1 MLTENPAL
9 QSETSGGSSDSI
21 RISLPSPWTSSARG
35 NRRREGRFASSGL
48 ALVRLLDSTGESL
61 SAEVVDVSKHG
72 MQLFLDTRIEPGT
85 IVHVFLEEMFVVA
98 EVRYAKSCGA
108 GYQHGVLIKHS
119 SSLLPRSVR

>member
-1 MLTENPAL
+1 MLSENPAL
-9 QSETSGGSSDSI
+9 QNESGGAPCDSI
-21 RISLPSPWTSSARG
+21 RISLPSPWTASVRG

-48 ALVRLLDSTGESL
+48 ALVRRLDSSGESL

-98 EVRYAKSCGA
+98 EVRYAKSWGA
-108 GYQHGVLIKHS
+108 GYQHGILIKHS